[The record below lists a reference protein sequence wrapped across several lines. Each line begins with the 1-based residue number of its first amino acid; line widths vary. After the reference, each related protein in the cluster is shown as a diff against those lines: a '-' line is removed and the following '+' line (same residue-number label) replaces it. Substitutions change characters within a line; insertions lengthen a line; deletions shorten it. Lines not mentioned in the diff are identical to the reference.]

1 METGGDKGKGKG
13 DGDSAHKRK
22 INGLTAQE
30 LLVGRKAL
38 QS

>member
-1 METGGDKGKGKG
+1 METGGDKGK
-13 DGDSAHKRK
+13 GDSAHKRK